1 MSGRWLCLAVALS
14 ACATV
19 YAEVLP
25 LSGPGDARIRMA
37 YYSPDQVY
45 DLNAFVGYD
54 IRLEFARDERFVAI
68 DAGDLDA
75 ITYSARGN
83 IVSLKPRA
91 VGAEMNLAI
100 STTRHTYYFQYTTL
114 AGRPDPATESVMYV
128 VRFRYPPDQED
139 RRTGPHVAAKIDA
152 ALASG
157 SHTRPQNRNYWFC
170 GASPLKPT
178 AAWDDGIHTHLTF
191 APRAELPAIF
201 VGNADGGESLVN
213 FTVESGDVV
222 IHRIA
227 GRFILRRGRL
237 AGCIVNKGFSGG
249 SVRLSTETVSPD
261 VERET
266 KVPRP

>member
-1 MSGRWLCLAVALS
+1 VSGKWLFLALALS
-14 ACATV
+14 TCATA

-25 LSGPGDARIRMA
+25 VSGAGDARIRVA

-45 DLNAFVGYD
+45 DLYAFVGYD
-54 IRLEFARDERFVAI
+54 IRLEFAQDERFVAV

-83 IVSLKPRA
+83 VVSLKPRA

-152 ALASG
+152 ALVGASQDR
-157 SHTRPQNRNYWFC
+157 SQNRNYWFC
-170 GASPLKPT
+170 GAPSLKPT

-201 VGNADGGESLVN
+201 VGNADGSESLVN
-213 FTVESGDVV
+213 FTVESGDLV
-222 IHRIA
+222 IHRVA

-237 AGCIVNKGFSGG
+237 AACIVNKGFSGG
-249 SVRLSTETVSPD
+249 SERLKTETVSPD

>member
-1 MSGRWLCLAVALS
+1 MSGKWVPLAVALS
-14 ACATV
+14 VCATA

-25 LSGPGDARIRMA
+25 ISGPGDTRIREA

-45 DLNAFVGYD
+45 DLYAFVGYD
-54 IRLEFARDERFVAI
+54 IRLEFARNERFVSI

-114 AGRPDPATESVMYV
+114 AGSPDPATESVMYV

-139 RRTGPHVAAKIDA
+139 DRTGKYPAAKIAA
-152 ALASG
+152 ALANASEE
-157 SHTRPQNRNYWFC
+157 RPQNRNYWFC
-170 GASPLKPT
+170 GAPSLKPT
-178 AAWDDGIHTHLTF
+178 AAWDDGVHTHLTF

-201 VGNADGGESLVN
+201 VGNADGSESLVN
-213 FTVESGDVV
+213 FTVETGDVV
-222 IHRIA
+222 IHRVA

-237 AGCIVNKGFSGG
+237 AGCIVNKGFTGG
-249 SVRLSTETVSPD
+249 SARLKTETISPD